1 MPTLERR
8 ITGIDTIPASE
19 SLSGLVSSNAIDTT
33 VLNYAGTVDL
43 ITAYKSPLFAK
54 SLWIY
59 VADGTPK
66 LARIT
71 GITQTG
77 LTGLNYTF
85 AIQLNTGMTGAS
97 SDVARIVIADL
108 LAYSAV
114 NTGGAAATFNG
125 ISMADG
131 QDITQSQLAPA
142 GSRVTFQEPAVV
154 DGSGTSIFVIENS

>member
-43 ITAYKSPLFAK
+43 ITTYKSPLFAK

-66 LARIT
+66 IARIT

-97 SDVARIVIADL
+97 SDVARIVVGDL
-108 LAYSAV
+108 VGYSYK
-114 NTGGAAATFNG
+114 NDGGTTITANG
-125 ISMADG
+125 ITMPNGTS
-131 QDITQSQLAPA
+131 ISEPQLAPSA
-142 GSRVTFQEPAVV
+142 NRNKFQEVV
-154 DGSGTSIFVIENS
+154 LIDANGGSVLVLEES